1 MFGLP
6 ETEGQAL
13 SRYRSPSGEQS
24 SPATPEA
31 ATPAA
36 PTGPAATFGDPGEAV
51 DTRTSTAT
59 RAPATVWRGRIVVA
73 AVAAGAFAA
82 AGQSLA
88 SEEGHAA
95 ERDGFDPGGVAA
107 SFGTATGDSSSSDG
121 APNEGA
127 ASTESAQESDQQR
140 SAPAAEVLPAAQQT
154 TDAGSEVEKLA
165 KSERISEERAA
176 AAAEAARPKF
186 VQPADGYFTSGFGG
200 RWGTTHYGIDIAN
213 ETGTPVVAASDGEII
228 EAGPASGFGQ
238 WVRVQHEDGTITV
251 YGHVETITAEEGQQV
266 QAGDEIATMGDR
278 GLSTGTH
285 LHFEVWNPSGAK
297 INPLPWMQEHDISP
311 V

>member
-1 MFGLP
+1 M
-6 ETEGQAL
+6 
-13 SRYRSPSGEQS
+13 
-24 SPATPEA
+24 
-31 ATPAA
+31 
-36 PTGPAATFGDPGEAV
+36 

-59 RAPATVWRGRIVVA
+59 RAPAAVWRGRIVVA

-107 SFGTATGDSSSSDG
+107 SFGTAAGDDSSNDG
-121 APNEGA
+121 AANEGA
-127 ASTESAQESDQQR
+127 ASTRSAQGSNQQQSQR
-140 SAPAAEVLPAAQQT
+140 SAPPAEVLPAAQQT

-165 KSERISEERAA
+165 KSERIAEERAA

-186 VQPADGYFTSGFGG
+186 VQPAEGYFTSGFGG

-213 ETGTPVVAASDGEII
+213 ETGTPIVAAADGEVI
-228 EAGPASGFGQ
+228 EAGSASGFGQ

-251 YGHVETITAEEGQQV
+251 YGHVNTITAEEGQQV
-266 QAGDEIATMGDR
+266 QAGDEIATMGNR

-297 INPLPWMQEHDISP
+297 INPLPWMQEHGISP